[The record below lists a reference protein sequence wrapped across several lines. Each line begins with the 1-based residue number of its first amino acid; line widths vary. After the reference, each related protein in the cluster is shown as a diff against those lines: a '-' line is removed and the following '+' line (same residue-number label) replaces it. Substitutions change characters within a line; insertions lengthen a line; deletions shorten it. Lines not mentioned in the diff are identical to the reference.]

1 MASRGPPFAGHAGR
15 LAPPSNP
22 GNHGNPRT
30 FLPGR
35 EAPGRPRAGEN
46 SGGRSRPLP
55 HLRGVGRQAKPGRRR
70 RRLRGPAAARRRPGL
85 PGAEGAWPRR
95 APPLAGKAGGGGGAG
110 RGPGRSLAAPVT
122 LATLG
127 PSCPLAAAR
136 PVWPWIRAPGAGA
149 RSTRGLRRDE
159 PPPEA
164 SHPAARETRRRVLAR
179 PSCAAFHTGHRAG
192 FSACRAPARA
202 GPGTGKGC
210 VGLSDS
216 RRENSG
222 RAPGPTRTL
231 PVRCPSGAACA
242 VGAGSPRKARRWTRG

>member
-1 MASRGPPFAGHAGR
+1 MATRGRSFRVARRPAGLAPERTREAEAGR
-15 LAPPSNP
+15 YPTSGVSAARRNP
-22 GNHGNPRT
+22 GGAGGASGALPPR
-30 FLPGR
+30 GG
-35 EAPGRPRAGEN
+35 APGSLGLRGRGL
-46 SGGRSRPLP
+46 GGRHRWP
-55 HLRGVGRQAKPGRRR
+55 AKPG
-70 RRLRGPAAARRRPGL
+70 G
-85 PGAEGAWPRR
+85 GA
-95 APPLAGKAGGGGGAG
+95 GGAG

-122 LATLG
+122 LATRG